1 MKIPELLCPAGSMEA
16 LKTALH
22 FGADA
27 VYGGMKRFG
36 LRAFAGNFDEEQ
48 LKEAVALCHA
58 AGKKFYLTMNVF
70 PFDDQMDAFVET
82 ARIAHEIGVDAAI
95 VSDIGAVV
103 TLREQV
109 PGLALHVSTQ
119 ASTVNTAAVKH
130 YQALG
135 CERVILA
142 RETSIERIGS
152 MIAKLNGVE
161 VRQSLTSDSDCGQ
174 SPSEAGGRIQRT
186 PAGME
191 IETFVHGAACMAYS
205 GRCLLSAAMV
215 GRSGNQGECAQPC
228 RWQYHVVEEKRPGE
242 YWPVC
247 EDGNGTYIFSAKDL
261 CLMPVLPQ
269 LIEAGVASLKI
280 EGRMKTEY
288 YVATVTAAY
297 RRALDLYAQSPAAFA
312 AELSALMSELSCA
325 SHRDSDTGFALD
337 KPQEPGGAEGFHQDR
352 EYIARAIADSRAGEQ
367 ARFLLK
373 NRFHAGDDLE
383 LLTPSGVKDVR
394 AVPFLREKTG
404 ETVDTLGIGGEIIAM
419 QVEHDVCAGDILRGE
434 VRNHRR

>member
-1 MKIPELLCPAGSMEA
+1 MKKLPELLCPAGTMEA

-36 LRAFAGNFDEEQ
+36 LRAFAGNFDEGQ
-48 LKEAVALCHA
+48 LREAVALCHA

-70 PFDDQMDAFVET
+70 PFDDQMDDFVET
-82 ARIAHEIGVDAAI
+82 ARIAHDIGVDAAI

-103 TLREQV
+103 TLREKV
-109 PGLALHVSTQ
+109 PDLALHVSTQ

-130 YQALG
+130 YQQLG

-142 RETSIERIGS
+142 RETSIERIGK
-152 MIAKLNGVE
+152 MIENLG
-161 VRQSLTSDSDCGQ
+161 
-174 SPSEAGGRIQRT
+174 
-186 PAGME
+186 GME
-191 IETFVHGAACMAYS
+191 IEPFVHGAACMAYS

-247 EDGNGTYIFSAKDL
+247 EDDNGTYIFSAKDL

-297 RRALDLYAQSPAAFA
+297 RRALDLYAKSPEAFE
-312 AELSALMSELSCA
+312 AELPALMAELACA

-337 KPQEPGGAEGFHQDR
+337 KPQNPGGAEGFHQDR
-352 EYIARAIADSRAGEQ
+352 EYIARAIVDSRAGEN

-373 NRFHAGDDLE
+373 NRFHAGDALE
-383 LLTPSGVKDVR
+383 LLTPSGVKAVK

-404 ETVDTLGIGGEIIAM
+404 EMVDTLGVGGEIISM
-419 QVEHDVCAGDILRGE
+419 QVDCDVSTGDILRGE

>member
-1 MKIPELLCPAGSMEA
+1 MKTEMSQRLPELLCPAGSMEA

-36 LRAFAGNFDEEQ
+36 LRAFAGNFDEDQ
-48 LKEAVALCHA
+48 LREAVALCHA

-70 PFDDQMDAFVET
+70 PFDDQMDDFVET
-82 ARIAHEIGVDAAI
+82 ARIAHAIGVDAAI

-142 RETSIERIGS
+142 RETSIERMGK
-152 MIAKLNGVE
+152 MISNL
-161 VRQSLTSDSDCGQ
+161 D
-174 SPSEAGGRIQRT
+174 
-186 PAGME
+186 GME
-191 IETFVHGAACMAYS
+191 IECFVHVAACMAYS

-247 EDGNGTYIFSAKDL
+247 EDDNGTYIFSAKDL

-288 YVATVTAAY
+288 YVTTVTAAY
-297 RRALDLYAQSPAAFA
+297 RRALDLYAESPDAFEAA
-312 AELSALMSELSCA
+312 LPSLMAELSCA
-325 SHRDSDTGFALD
+325 SHRDSDTGFALE
-337 KPQEPGGAEGFHQDR
+337 KPAAPGGTEGFHQDR
-352 EYIARAIADSRAGEQ
+352 EYIARAIQDSRAGEM

-373 NRFHAGDDLE
+373 NRFHTGDDLE
-383 LLTPSGVKDVR
+383 LLTPHGVKAVK

-404 ETVDTLGIGGEIIAM
+404 ETVETLGVGGEIIAM
-419 QVEHDVCAGDILRGE
+419 QVEHDVQAGDLLRGE

>member
-1 MKIPELLCPAGSMEA
+1 MKKIPELLCPAGSMEA

-48 LKEAVALCHA
+48 LREAVALCHGK
-58 AGKKFYLTMNVF
+58 GKKFYLTMNVF
-70 PFDDQMDAFVET
+70 PFDDQMDDFVET

-103 TLREQV
+103 TLREKV
-109 PGLALHVSTQ
+109 PGLTLHVSTQ

-130 YQALG
+130 YQSLG

-142 RETSIERIGS
+142 RETSIERMGK
-152 MIAKLNGVE
+152 MIAQL
-161 VRQSLTSDSDCGQ
+161 D
-174 SPSEAGGRIQRT
+174 
-186 PAGME
+186 GME
-191 IETFVHGAACMAYS
+191 VETFVHGAACMAYS

-242 YWPVC
+242 YLPVC
-247 EDGNGTYIFSAKDL
+247 EDDNGTYIFSAKDL

-269 LIEAGVASLKI
+269 LIEAGVSSLKI

-297 RRALDLYAQSPAAFA
+297 RRALDLYAKSPAAFEVA
-312 AELSALMSELSCA
+312 LPALMAELACA
-325 SHRDSDTGFALD
+325 SHRDSDTGFALER
-337 KPQEPGGAEGFHQDR
+337 PQQPGGAEGFHQER
-352 EYIARAIADSRAGEQ
+352 EYIARAIADSRAGEN
-367 ARFLLK
+367 AHFLLK

-383 LLTPSGVKDVR
+383 LLTPDGVKQIK

-404 ETVDTLGIGGEIIAM
+404 EMVDTLGVGGEIIAM
-419 QVEHDVCAGDILRGE
+419 QLDCDVRTGDILRGE

>member
-1 MKIPELLCPAGSMEA
+1 MKKNMGRRAPELLCPAGTMEA

-36 LRAFAGNFDEEQ
+36 LRAFAGNFDEAQ

-70 PFDDQMDAFVET
+70 PFDDQMDDFVET
-82 ARIAHEIGVDAAI
+82 ARIAHAIGVDAAI

-103 TLREQV
+103 TLREKV
-109 PGLALHVSTQ
+109 PELALHVSTQ

-130 YQALG
+130 YQSLG

-142 RETSIERIGS
+142 RETSIERMAA
-152 MIAKLNGVE
+152 MISQLDGV
-161 VRQSLTSDSDCGQ
+161 
-174 SPSEAGGRIQRT
+174 
-186 PAGME
+186 E

-247 EDGNGTYIFSAKDL
+247 EDDNGTYIFSAKDL

-269 LIEAGVASLKI
+269 LIGAGVASLKI

-297 RRALDLYAQSPAAFA
+297 RRALDLYAEDPAAFE
-312 AELSALMSELSCA
+312 AELPVLMAELACA
-325 SHRDSDTGFALD
+325 SHRDSDTGFALER
-337 KPQEPGGAEGFHQDR
+337 PLQPGGAEGFHQER
-352 EYIARAIADSRAGEQ
+352 EYIARAVEDSRAGEQ

-383 LLTPSGVKDVR
+383 LLTPSGVKSVK

-404 ETVDTLGIGGEIIAM
+404 EIVDTLGVGGEIIAM
-419 QVEHDVCAGDILRGE
+419 QLDRDVRAGDILRGE

>member
-1 MKIPELLCPAGSMEA
+1 MMKIPELLCPAGSMEA

-36 LRAFAGNFDEEQ
+36 LRAFAGNFDEAQ
-48 LKEAVALCHA
+48 LREAVALCHA
-58 AGKKFYLTMNVF
+58 KGKKFYLTMNVF
-70 PFDDQMDAFVET
+70 PFDDQMDDFVET

-103 TLREQV
+103 TLREAV

-130 YQALG
+130 YKALG

-142 RETSIERIGS
+142 RETSIERMHS
-152 MIAKLNGVE
+152 MISNLDGV
-161 VRQSLTSDSDCGQ
+161 
-174 SPSEAGGRIQRT
+174 
-186 PAGME
+186 E

-247 EDGNGTYIFSAKDL
+247 EDDNGTYIFSAKDL
-261 CLMPVLPQ
+261 CLMPVLPR

-297 RRALDLYAQSPAAFA
+297 RRALDLYAQSPDAFG
-312 AELSALMSELSCA
+312 AELPALMAELACA

-337 KPQEPGGAEGFHQDR
+337 KPQSPGGAEGFHQER

-383 LLTPSGVKDVR
+383 LLTPFGVK
-394 AVPFLREKTG
+394 AVKAVSFLREKTG
-404 ETVDTLGIGGEIIAM
+404 EIIDTLGVGGEIIAM
-419 QVEHDVCAGDILRGE
+419 QVEHDVQMGDILRGE